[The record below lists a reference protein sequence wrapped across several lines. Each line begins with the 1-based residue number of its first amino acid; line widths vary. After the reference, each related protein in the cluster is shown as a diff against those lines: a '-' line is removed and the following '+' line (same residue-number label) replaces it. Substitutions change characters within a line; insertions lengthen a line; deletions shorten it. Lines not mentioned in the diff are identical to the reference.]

1 MVSASVKRN
10 LIEKY
15 SFYSSIQKKTLNLH
29 LTEPVPTGWAGQKFI
44 GICFLCRNWGRVP
57 RRAMEHERTFLDV
70 IFESSNFANLIST
83 RRYRNEASAQGV
95 LYPYACKSTRP
106 AVYIIYNTQRRGLA
120 ELLISVEGQCEG
132 LMTGISCR
140 CFSHV
145 FFVSI
150 SQVLTLMLKQG
161 EVVGEWICYV
171 NRF

>member
-29 LTEPVPTGWAGQKFI
+29 LTEPVPTGWAGQKLI
-44 GICFLCRNWGRVP
+44 GIMLPLPQLGSCTSPRQGAWKDVFERYLRVIKLRKLDPSEDFATKRP
-57 RRAMEHERTFLDV
+57 RRV
-70 IFESSNFANLIST
+70 YYT
-83 RRYRNEASAQGV
+83 RMLASQQG
-95 LYPYACKSTRP
+95 P
-106 AVYIIYNTQRRGLA
+106 ATYIIYNTQRRGLA
-120 ELLISVEGQCEG
+120 ELLISMERQCEG

-150 SQVLTLMLKQG
+150 IESN
-161 EVVGEWICYV
+161 I
-171 NRF
+171 NRWSRGKW